1 MTSESTEPCRAHRT
15 GRARRRGE
23 RRAVPAP
30 GCSEHSE
37 LGVCVLLFALGVL
50 VLADALTMSVD
61 IAQRGPVG
69 PRTVPFVIGGM
80 FLLIAV
86 LLAVDVLRGGRGE
99 AEGGEDV
106 DLDEP
111 ADWRTVLLLTG
122 VFLGAAV
129 LIGPLGFPVA
139 GALLFWGP
147 PTRWAAAATTA
158 IRSSR
163 PGSPSSPTSSSTT
176 CSVSPSGRPAD
187 GGALTDGFPQLPHR
201 RLRYRAHPDEPAV
214 GRDRRPARHGDR
226 RAPRHRTRDGR
237 GAAAPGDV
245 RTGPDRRVHH
255 VRGHLLRGD
264 VRRLHHLDPP
274 QHPR

>member
-1 MTSESTEPCRAHRT
+1 MTSESTEPAGPNGPAEPVAASGGGARAWLR
-15 GRARRRGE
+15 
-23 RRAVPAP
+23 
-30 GCSEHSE
+30 EHSE

-50 VLADALTMSVD
+50 VLTDALTMSVD

-129 LIGPLGFPVA
+129 LIGPLGFPIS
-139 GALLFWGP
+139 GALLFWG
-147 PTRWAAAATTA
+147 AAYALGSRRHDRDPLIAAGLSLFTYFVFDNLLGVPL
-158 IRSSR
+158 
-163 PGSPSSPTSSSTT
+163 PG
-176 CSVSPSGRPAD
+176 
-187 GGALTDGFPQLPHR
+187 
-201 RLRYRAHPDEPAV
+201 
-214 GRDRRPARHGDR
+214 
-226 RAPRHRTRDGR
+226 
-237 GAAAPGDV
+237 
-245 RTGPDRRVHH
+245 GPLMGV
-255 VRGHLLRGD
+255 L
-264 VRRLHHLDPP
+264 
-274 QHPR
+274 